1 MNTKKMNTKSKKSKG
16 IIGITLAA
24 IMIASIFAVIA
35 PTTVANHNPPIPP
48 ETEVNSSI
56 RIYGD
61 VQPQGNAPERYE
73 AWTDPF
79 DSTII
84 PKDSIMFNPAMLD
97 TDFGVVVNGENA
109 REKMF
114 LRAWYEPCGNY
125 WGDRKN
131 YTRPTINLEYTYM
144 LISTNWM
151 PTHGGAGS
159 LIAFPTCE
167 IDAQTGLGAWDCAPG
182 KSVDTNLTKL
192 SKVSGDVEP
201 YGKTV
206 DGTIELEKAFSLSAG
221 DKVQF
226 LDHKLEVTTITA
238 DGDYVIKVWYAGNAE
253 DDAGKGW
260 ILMGDGER
268 KYFDRHNNEYDG
280 PNHNPAIDLI
290 RTWYVRRDGGNIIL
304 GMELQRSD
312 VFYVDGVR
320 YDVTAIEVLDTTGN
334 DEADEFKYITL
345 RTKLPKCV
353 DTVRDESVV
362 SSQCIDCIE
371 PAEIIPVLPPFNEK
385 HIMVDDIDIPL
396 WEPTDN
402 EGEWPYGDP
411 DGIICLCTDKPE
423 DATYFPHGE
432 RYLTMQNNSDPCFQR
447 WLDYFDDTDARHE
460 DMMIDTDNDMSS
472 IGIDGWIAYD
482 VSERVIEGVNATEV
496 FYIAEDVEQR
506 YSTDLLEKLHE
517 TLSGSAN
524 GNGAEK
530 IDLFFLVD
538 GSGSIS
544 AADFTLQKKGLAY
557 AINDSSVIPQD
568 GSVSVCV
575 IQFSGIATVEVALT
589 TITNPTVAD
598 SVSAA
603 IMAISQ
609 MGGMTN
615 MGGAFDVAVANFPSD
630 PSGRQIID
638 LSTDGVPTAGE
649 LNPIPARDRAL
660 AAGFDEVNTL
670 GVGTGI
676 DETLL
681 RNLCHPPPS
690 TTAPGFYVYATDYND
705 FVDEIRAKIRK
716 EIGGELEES
725 WTKFDIQTLPDQYT
739 EFVLP
744 ELPDYYTIDEGVDW
758 QVELDGDYLITTSL
772 IAPTATGRIPGWD
785 RNFTRVAFSYDQKEG
800 MDGIDIYVNYNETN
814 DVNTVRIYG
823 HCNISTG
830 GDRNDC
836 WIEMY
841 EHWEEPF
848 NPTVIRKDS
857 ITFDAAIL
865 RYSEEYSMHA
875 QGEDCDLKEY
885 FRAWYVPEFK
895 FYGEH
900 HEGDIEPAIV
910 TETTY
915 MLIDSQDKKPWHADA
930 NRSWFAFPIVADLS
944 NEQIGL
950 DTFENDGVAS
960 AMDNLVM
967 LSLVDCNP
975 DDLESP
981 LYKTTNGTIRI
992 EKTYIM
998 EPGDTVQFIEH
1009 KLTFNGYDI
1018 SGDNPLADVWYC
1030 GNTLASN
1037 QESLKH
1043 NVTILNRTRFFDRH
1057 NGQHDAVRHP
1067 DRTWYARFN
1076 EPPLID
1082 GTARITVG
1090 KELQRGDIFYVDGVR
1105 YEIPAIEV
1113 LDWDGNLTNG
1123 CEKFKYITIRSPFPK
1138 YLGGDEEKIDE
1149 YQITS
1154 QYIVKIK
1161 ECNSIPVLPPLNMDH
1176 EIVDDTDVVLWQP
1189 LKLLH
1194 KWPYGDIGSG
1204 RPGIEYFPCA
1214 ERYLTMQYPPYA
1226 WLKYFRAVPIDTDRD
1241 METTIPSDWQLWEN
1255 YEGPFYPG
1263 NVTAEMPDGWQC
1275 CKCGIPMP
1283 LPDKWTE
1290 FDNEHWIAN
1299 DVDERIIAVDPLDFC
1314 WKSEDI
1320 EPRYSTNL
1328 LQILNETLYDDKVV
1342 DEDWTKYDIQT
1353 LPDEYTEFK
1362 LPEIPSID
1370 PEVYIGAEYQY
1381 WVKINELSNVV
1392 NPGSY
1397 LITTSFIAPN
1407 AKGDLNLEQSYST
1420 TDRFAFTYN
1429 ARDGTGIY
1437 VNEDP
1442 VIPISPYGEKFTMHL
1457 DEGDNYV
1464 SLPVMPEDTN
1474 PAAIF
1479 GPDVNVWSYDT
1490 TTGWEPTSAVEEGVG
1505 YYVYSPKPKT
1515 VTIYGTGVSLDWSD
1529 IAATL
1534 ETGWNLIGPGNES
1547 ISMVDVT
1554 GVIVM
1559 RYDRITDTFVMIP
1572 PAMGEELKPGEGY
1585 WVLK

>member
-1 MNTKKMNTKSKKSKG
+1 MNTKSKKG
-16 IIGITLAA
+16 IIGITLAV
-24 IMIASIFAVIA
+24 IIIASIFAVVA
-35 PTTVANHNPPIPP
+35 PTMVAKYVPPG
-48 ETEVNSSI
+48 TEANSSI

-61 VQPQGNAPERYE
+61 VRPQGNAPERYDD
-73 AWTDPF
+73 WTDPF
-79 DSTII
+79 DSTVI
-84 PKDSIMFNPAMLD
+84 PKDSIMFNPAILD
-97 TDFGVVVNGENA
+97 RDFGVVVNGENA
-109 REKMF
+109 REKIF
-114 LRAWYEPCGNY
+114 LRSWYEPCGNY

-131 YTRPTINLEYTYM
+131 YTRPTINMEYTYM
-144 LISTNWM
+144 LMSTNWM
-151 PTHGGAGS
+151 PIHGNNLS
-159 LIAFPTCE
+159 TLIAFPTCE
-167 IDAQTGLGAWDCAPG
+167 IDTQIGLGAWDCAPG
-182 KSVDTNLTKL
+182 KSVEINLTKL

-206 DGTIELEKAFSLSAG
+206 DGTIELEKAFSLGAG
-221 DKVQF
+221 DEVQF
-226 LDHKLEVTTITA
+226 LDHKLEVTTITR
-238 DGDYVIKVWYAGNAE
+238 DGDYVIKVWYAGNSE

-260 ILMGDGER
+260 ILLADGER
-268 KYFDRHNNEYDG
+268 KYFDRHNNIYPDA
-280 PNHNPAIDLI
+280 NHDPAINLI
-290 RTWYVRRDGGNIIL
+290 RTWYARREGGSIIL

-320 YDVTAIEVLDTTGN
+320 YDVTAIEVLDTTG
-334 DEADEFKYITL
+334 DEEADEFKYITV

-353 DTVRDESVV
+353 DTVREESVV

-402 EGEWPYGDP
+402 DGEWPYGNL

-432 RYLTMQNNSDPCFQR
+432 RYLTMQNNSDECFQS
-447 WLDYFDDTDARHE
+447 WLDYFDAER
-460 DMMIDTDNDMSS
+460 IDTDHD
-472 IGIDGWIAYD
+472 GIWIAYD
-482 VSERVIEGVNATEV
+482 VSERVIEDVDATEV
-496 FYIAEDVEQR
+496 FYIAEDVELR

-517 TLSGSAN
+517 
-524 GNGAEK
+524 
-530 IDLFFLVD
+530 
-538 GSGSIS
+538 
-544 AADFTLQKKGLAY
+544 
-557 AINDSSVIPQD
+557 
-568 GSVSVCV
+568 
-575 IQFSGIATVEVALT
+575 AL
-589 TITNPTVAD
+589 
-598 SVSAA
+598 
-603 IMAISQ
+603 
-609 MGGMTN
+609 G
-615 MGGAFDVAVANFPSD
+615 D
-630 PSGRQIID
+630 P
-638 LSTDGVPTAGE
+638 
-649 LNPIPARDRAL
+649 
-660 AAGFDEVNTL
+660 
-670 GVGTGI
+670 
-676 DETLL
+676 
-681 RNLCHPPPS
+681 
-690 TTAPGFYVYATDYND
+690 VYEN
-705 FVDEIRAKIRK
+705 
-716 EIGGELEES
+716 
-725 WTKFDIQTLPDQYT
+725 WTKFDIQSLPDQYT
-739 EFVLP
+739 EFILP
-744 ELPDYYTIDEGVDW
+744 AVPDIDVATEVG
-758 QVELDGDYLITTSL
+758 LYGDYLITTSF
-772 IAPTATGRIPGWD
+772 IAPTAAGRIPGWD

-800 MDGIDIYVNYNETN
+800 MDGIDIYVNYNESN

-830 GDRNDC
+830 GVRNDC
-836 WIEMY
+836 WIEQY
-841 EHWEEPF
+841 EGWEEPF

-865 RYSEEYSMHA
+865 RYNEEYSMHA

-900 HEGDIEPAIV
+900 HKGDIEPAIV

-944 NEQIGL
+944 NAQIGL
-950 DTFENDGVAS
+950 DSFENEGVES
-960 AMDNLVM
+960 AMENLVM
-967 LSLVDCNP
+967 LERVSCNER
-975 DDLESP
+975 DLDE
-981 LYKTTNGTIRI
+981 LNKTTNGTIRI

-998 EPGDTVQFIEH
+998 EPGDEVQFLEH
-1009 KLTFNGYDI
+1009 KLMFNGYDI

-1030 GNTLASN
+1030 GNTLATN

-1043 NVTILNRTRFFDRH
+1043 NVTILNRTRYFDRH
-1057 NGQHDAVRHP
+1057 NIGFDTPRHP
-1067 DRTWYARFN
+1067 DRTWYAQFN
-1076 EPPLID
+1076 EPPLVD

-1090 KELQRGDIFYVDGVR
+1090 KELQRGDVFYVDGVR

-1161 ECNSIPVLPPLNMDH
+1161 ECNTIPVLPPLNMDH

-1194 KWPYGDIGSG
+1194 KWPYGDIKSG
-1204 RPGIEYFPCA
+1204 RPGREYFPCA

-1226 WLKYFRAVPIDTDRD
+1226 WLKYFRAVPIDSEKEGGD
-1241 METTIPSDWQLWEN
+1241 METAIPSDWQLWED
-1255 YEGPFYPG
+1255 YGGPFYPG
-1263 NVTAEMPDGWQC
+1263 DELPSEGWQC
-1275 CKCGIPMP
+1275 CRCGIPMP
-1283 LPDKWTE
+1283 LPTTFTV

-1299 DVDERIIAVDPLDFC
+1299 DVDERIIAVDPLEFC

-1370 PEVYIGAEYQY
+1370 PEVYIGGEYQY

-1397 LITTSFIAPN
+1397 LITTSFLAPN
-1407 AKGDLNLEQSYST
+1407 AKGDLNLDQSYST

-1437 VNEDP
+1437 INEDP
-1442 VIPISPYGEKFTMHL
+1442 VIPISPFGERFTMHL

-1464 SLPVMPEDTN
+1464 SLPLLPPVDKRS
-1474 PAAIF
+1474 PAEVF
-1479 GPDVNVWSYDT
+1479 GPDVSVWAYNAVSDT
-1490 TTGWEPTSAVEEGVG
+1490 WERPTEVAIGTG
-1505 YYVYSPKPKT
+1505 YYVYAPKPK
-1515 VTIYGTGVSLDWSD
+1515 VVNLYGTGEALTWPE
-1529 IAATL
+1529 IEATL
-1534 ETGWNLIGPGNES
+1534 QTGWNLVAPGNES
-1547 ISMVDVT
+1547 IPMVDVT
-1554 GVIVM
+1554 GVTVM
-1559 RYDRITDTFVMIP
+1559 KYDRGTFVLVP
-1572 PAMGEELKPGEGY
+1572 PAMGEELKSGEGY
-1585 WVLK
+1585 WIYK